1 MNMKNHLSE
10 EQLVLHFYGDAD
22 SPAAI
27 ETHLRECAP
36 CRARMESLKATLAM
50 VDSAPAM
57 QVPPRDAA
65 YGAQVWERI
74 APKLGAPPRRVWWQM
89 PLLDSFAA
97 SQRWALAG
105 TLAALLIGAF
115 VLGRITHTLSNGSG
129 GSGPENVATNEQVRE
144 RILLVAVGEHIE
156 RSRMV
161 LVELQNAP
169 RQGVVDISSE
179 QRRARDLVDS
189 SRLYR
194 QTAVSTGD
202 QALASVL
209 EQLERVLV
217 EIANSPQHASSNDLE
232 QIRRRLESQG
242 ILFKLSV
249 VESQVKERA
258 MPAPAPQPDA
268 APRSKS

>member
-1 MNMKNHLSE
+1 MTMKEHLSE
-10 EQLVLHFYGDAD
+10 EQLVLHFYGDAE

-36 CRARMESLKATLAM
+36 CRARLESLKAMLAM

-57 QVPPRDAA
+57 QVPPRDAN

-74 APKLGAPPRRVWWQM
+74 APKLGAPPRRAWWR
-89 PLLDSFAA
+89 LSLHESFTAP
-97 SQRWALAG
+97 RWALAG

-115 VLGRITHTLSNGSG
+115 VLGRITMRAPEGPGKL
-129 GSGPENVATNEQVRE
+129 GPESVATNEQIRE

-169 RQGVVDISSE
+169 RKGVVDISSE

-217 EIANSPQHASSNDLE
+217 EVANSPQHASSNDLE
-232 QIRRRLESQG
+232 QIRKRLESQG

-249 VESQVKERA
+249 VESQVKERV
-258 MPAPAPQPDA
+258 MPAPPSPDA
-268 APRSKS
+268 ATKSKS